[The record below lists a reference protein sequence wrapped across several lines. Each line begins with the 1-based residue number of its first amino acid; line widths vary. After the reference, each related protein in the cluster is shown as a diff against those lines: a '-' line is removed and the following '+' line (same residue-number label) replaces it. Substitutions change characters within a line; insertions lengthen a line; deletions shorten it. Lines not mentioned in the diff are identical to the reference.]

1 MSGAKS
7 MVTSYHRHIEGYS
20 PPHLMQHPFRSSQG
34 NAAVLILVDSR
45 GNFSDRSIVDATMLV
60 AIQHFGFPCRI
71 HDCASGPL
79 SPAELSQSAVIVIAQ
94 ERLGAS
100 LSNSDIEVL
109 ASAIR
114 DNDLG
119 LVNFDGEL
127 NIYPPSFWDL
137 IGLEIDPIPFAS
149 DLIVFSSNDHYITS
163 TQQAGRSLRL
173 KRPVPFS
180 QVKPLD
186 GVTILAHATLGKDQ
200 LIFSRHNIPGTAYEP
215 GEYPVIL
222 IKSFGKGRIV
232 QFTCSTRLWQR
243 EFLGHGM
250 GMDGPFWR
258 AIVWAAR
265 KPFIVKMTPPFVTLR
280 VDDAIGRMDF
290 QYVNIFNQHGYH
302 PLISCFIDNIP
313 PRVIPYM
320 RQKYK
325 DNLVD
330 WDAHA
335 LDYYHL
341 IPYKFGIG
349 EYSKSEL
356 DAIFSQVDG
365 WYAGMDILPPTT
377 AYCHWGEIG
386 VNALPYFK
394 ARGRQFLNLTYHA
407 GQVKWERLFPDWWP
421 YGLDS
426 LFYDYIPEDPELYTL
441 GAVLPRHLM
450 SPDVLTGSTLCMG
463 ENSGNDINKAA
474 ERTALAIHMALD
486 SGFFAEITTH
496 EQKFSVLSLQEIDHW
511 LALLESEIRHYQA
524 RLVGHELAAKY
535 TRARDETWLSE
546 VFISKQGSSQ
556 VTMIG
561 NPKTTLELAICE
573 NDGDGISIHWLPIP
587 DFKGEVKLTL

>member
-1 MSGAKS
+1 
-7 MVTSYHRHIEGYS
+7 MVAIHDRQIEGFS
-20 PPHLMQHPFRSSQG
+20 LPHLQQHPFRSSQG
-34 NAAVLILVDSR
+34 NAVVLMLVDSR
-45 GNFSDRSIVDATMLV
+45 GNISDTSIVDETMLV
-60 AIQHFGFPCRI
+60 AMQHFGFPCRI
-71 HDCASGPL
+71 HDFASGPL
-79 SPAELSQSAVIVIAQ
+79 SPEELSNSAVIVIAQ

-100 LSNSDIEVL
+100 LSNTEIEDL
-109 ASAIR
+109 ATTIR
-114 DNDLG
+114 DNGLG

-127 NIYPPSFWDL
+127 NLYPQSFRDL

-149 DLIVFSSNDHYITS
+149 DLLVFTSCDHYITS
-163 TQQAGRSLRL
+163 TQQAGKSLRL
-173 KRPVPFS
+173 NRPAPFS

-186 GVTILAHATLGKDQ
+186 DAKILAQATLGKDQ
-200 LIFSRHNIPGTAYEP
+200 MIFSRHNIPGTAYEP
-215 GEYPVIL
+215 GEYPMIIV
-222 IKSFGKGRIV
+222 KAFGKGRIV
-232 QFTCSTRLWQR
+232 QFTCSTRLWHR

-265 KPFIVKMTPPFVTLR
+265 KPLIVKMMPPFITLR

-290 QYVNIFNQHGYH
+290 HYTDVFNQRGYH
-302 PLISCFIDNIP
+302 PLISCFINNVP
-313 PRVIPYM
+313 PRIFPFM
-320 RQKYK
+320 KQKYREQF
-325 DNLVD
+325 VD

-349 EYSKSEL
+349 EYSKPEL
-356 DAIFSQVDG
+356 DAIFTRIDQ
-365 WYAGMDILPPTT
+365 WYADMDILPPIT

-394 ARGRQFLNLTYHA
+394 ERGRKFLNLTYSA
-407 GQVKWERLFPDWWP
+407 GQVKWERLFPNWWP

-463 ENSGNDINKAA
+463 ENSCNDMNKAA
-474 ERTALAIHMALD
+474 ERAALSVRRALD

-496 EQKFSVLSLQEIDHW
+496 EQKFSVLSLEEIDHW
-511 LALLESEIRHYQA
+511 LTLLDQEISHYQP
-524 RLVGHELAAKY
+524 RLVGHELVAKY
-535 TRARDETWLSE
+535 SRARDETWLSE
-546 VFISKQGSSQ
+546 VIITEKDRYQ
-556 VTMIG
+556 VAMIG
-561 NPKTTLELAICE
+561 DPNTALELAIFE
-573 NDGDGISIHWLPIP
+573 NDGDEISMHWVPVP
-587 DFKGEVKLTL
+587 DFKGEVKFTI